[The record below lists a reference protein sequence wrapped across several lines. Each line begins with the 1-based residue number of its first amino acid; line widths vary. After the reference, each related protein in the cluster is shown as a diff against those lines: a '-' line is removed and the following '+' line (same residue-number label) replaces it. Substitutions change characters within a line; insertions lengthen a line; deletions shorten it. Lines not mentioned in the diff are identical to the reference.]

1 MEDYFDDFEDDFDE
15 GEFMEHDQFED
26 DLEEDLEMDEQNSD
40 GSDFDDAPEDDE
52 SHDGNFTAK
61 DAFILGGGMGWA
73 YSKGQEERERQRLIQ
88 KSISKKIKK
97 ANQ

>member
-1 MEDYFDDFEDDFDE
+1 
-15 GEFMEHDQFED
+15 
-26 DLEEDLEMDEQNSD
+26 MDEQSSD
-40 GSDFDDAPEDDE
+40 GSEFDDAPKDAE
-52 SHDGNFTAK
+52 SQGDNFTAK
-61 DAFILGGGMGWA
+61 DAFILGGAMGWA